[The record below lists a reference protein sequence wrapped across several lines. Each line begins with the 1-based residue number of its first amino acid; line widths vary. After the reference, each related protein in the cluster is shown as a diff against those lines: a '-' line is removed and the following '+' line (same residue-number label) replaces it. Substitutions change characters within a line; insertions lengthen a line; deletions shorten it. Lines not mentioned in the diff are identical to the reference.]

1 MMTGGEYRVD
11 LRFSKVLIFRAKNSR
26 LLRRTRLLYTRGYVR
41 PYWLILISHHF
52 SGYCNTKPDSNC

>member
-26 LLRRTRLLYTRGYVR
+26 LNQAAVPGGNLLGFGVY
-41 PYWLILISHHF
+41 PLL
-52 SGYCNTKPDSNC
+52 DSIPTGN